1 MWLFDIFNKTTKD
14 NTPSVKVE
22 SVGWFVLNYD
32 YSFEVYYKYY
42 NLNPF
47 VYSCINKRSNDI
59 WSHWFELLIWKTNK
73 NDDLEKFLKNS
84 TTPTPK
90 EFFKRIFRDY
100 DITWNTYVFIV
111 RDINNNPVWLQVLDP
126 RYITPVTDKYWI
138 VIWYLQNLN
147 WIKAFTK
154 DEVFHLKNDND
165 IDNEIVW
172 KSKMTSLLTD
182 IESDQEARDSNLAFF
197 KNNQTPS
204 SIVIIDNDYKMDSWN
219 LTQVLWKLKEMFEW
233 WKYQGWKNKH
243 RTLITQWI
251 KEVIKV
257 QDKINDMEFL
267 QLRKFSLEVTCAVYE
282 VPKSLL
288 WYTDWVSYTNWN
300 NQYDIYRDTIEA
312 SEDKLWAF
320 LDKILKLFDTRY
332 EFYFI
337 KDNLR
342 KLAIKAEIAWKMYK
356 TDNLISLDEAREII
370 QYEKAKEWDRFFND
384 STSQNNTLQENKK

>member
-1 MWLFDIFNKTTKD
+1 MWLLDFFNKTTKD

-22 SVGWFVLNYD
+22 SVWWFVLNYD
-32 YSFEVYYKYY
+32 YSFEVFYKFY

-47 VYSCINKRSNDI
+47 VYSCINKRSNDV
-59 WSHWFELLIWKTNK
+59 WSHWFELLTWKTNRN
-73 NDDLEKFLKNS
+73 NDLKQFLKTS
-84 TTPTPK
+84 TTPTAK
-90 EFFKRIFRDY
+90 EFFKRIIRDY
-100 DITWNTYVFIV
+100 DITWNAYVYIV
-111 RDINNNPVWLQVLDP
+111 RNESKIAVWLQVLDP
-126 RYITPVTDKYWI
+126 RYITPITDKYGI

-204 SIVIIDNDYKMDSWN
+204 SIVIIDNNYDMNSWN
-219 LTQVLWKLKEMFEW
+219 LTQILWKLKEMFEW

-251 KEVIKV
+251 KEVVKV

-267 QLRKFSLEVTCAVYE
+267 QLRKFSLEVTSAVYE

-288 WYTDWVSYTNWN
+288 WYTEWVSYTNWD
-300 NQYDIYRDTIEA
+300 NQYDIYRDTIE
-312 SEDKLWAF
+312 SIEDKFAEF
-320 LDKILKLFDTRY
+320 LNKIFKLFDPNY
-332 EFYFI
+332 EFNFI

-342 KLAIKAEIAWKMYK
+342 KLKTKSEIAWKMYK
-356 TDNLISLDEAREII
+356 VNNLITLNEAREII
-370 QYEKAKEWDRFFND
+370 QYEPVKDWDKFYEN
-384 STSQNNTLQENKK
+384 TSQNTNVVENKK

>member
-1 MWLFDIFNKTTKD
+1 MWLLDFFNKTTKD

-22 SVGWFVLNYD
+22 SVWWFVLNYD
-32 YSFEVYYKYY
+32 YSFEVFYKFY

-47 VYSCINKRSNDI
+47 VYSCINKRSNDV
-59 WSHWFELLIWKTNK
+59 WSHWFELLTWKTNRN
-73 NDDLEKFLKNS
+73 NDLKQFLKTS
-84 TTPTPK
+84 TTPTAK
-90 EFFKRIFRDY
+90 EFFKRIIRDY
-100 DITWNTYVFIV
+100 DITWNAYVYIV
-111 RDINNNPVWLQVLDP
+111 RNESKIAVWLQVLDP
-126 RYITPVTDKYWI
+126 RYITPITDKYGI

-204 SIVIIDNDYKMDSWN
+204 SIVIIDNNYDMNSWN
-219 LTQVLWKLKEMFEW
+219 LTQILWKLKEMFEW

-251 KEVIKV
+251 KEVVKV

-267 QLRKFSLEVTCAVYE
+267 QLRKFSLEVTSAVYE

-288 WYTDWVSYTNWN
+288 WYTEWVSYTNWD
-300 NQYDIYRDTIEA
+300 NQYDIYRDTIE
-312 SEDKLWAF
+312 SIEDKFAEF
-320 LDKILKLFDTRY
+320 LNKIFKLFDPNY
-332 EFYFI
+332 EFNFI

-342 KLAIKAEIAWKMYK
+342 KLKTKSEIAWKMYK
-356 TDNLISLDEAREII
+356 VDNLITLNEAREII
-370 QYEKAKEWDRFFND
+370 QYEPVKDWDKFYEN
-384 STSQNNTLQENKK
+384 TSQNTNVVENKK